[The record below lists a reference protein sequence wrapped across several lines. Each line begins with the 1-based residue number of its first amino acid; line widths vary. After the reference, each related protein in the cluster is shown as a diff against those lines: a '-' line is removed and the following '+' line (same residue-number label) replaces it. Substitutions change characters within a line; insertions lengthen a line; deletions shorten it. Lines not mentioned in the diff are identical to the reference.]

1 MSRGAVKGCPRR
13 ESRTGQRPPPG
24 QARAVS
30 RSPRTPVL
38 SLFPRGRAQRRE
50 WVPRS
55 WADPSVHDKH
65 LLKVFPVVSVINGPL
80 TKSMDQV
87 SRVNLQE
94 TLLRACPTAPVTQS
108 AAGGEGELCGLLGW
122 GAGLRGEFPPGA
134 RTGQRD
140 GARTGLVQTRVSGTQ
155 RSRSQARSSRGPAA
169 GRRGSPFQN
178 GWAGPEPRGYRDAE
192 SGRPWG
198 AWAIRIPPSAGA
210 KSGPKPHP
218 CPLASVGDQVKS
230 S

>member
-1 MSRGAVKGCPRR
+1 MSRGAVKGGPRR

-30 RSPRTPVL
+30 RSPGTPVL

-94 TLLRACPTAPVTQS
+94 TLLRACPTPPVTQS
-108 AAGGEGELCGLLGW
+108 AAGGEGELCGLGGW
-122 GAGLRGEFPPGA
+122 GAGLRGELPPGPG
-134 RTGQRD
+134 RGRGMEPGQGWCKHVSQERRD
-140 GARTGLVQTRVSGTQ
+140 PDHRQGLAEDQLLAGGAP
-155 RSRSQARSSRGPAA
+155 RSRM
-169 GRRGSPFQN
+169 
-178 GWAGPEPRGYRDAE
+178 AGPGQSPGDIGMQNQGDLGEP
-192 SGRPWG
+192 
-198 AWAIRIPPSAGA
+198 
-210 KSGPKPHP
+210 GP
-218 CPLASVGDQVKS
+218 
-230 S
+230 